1 MSGRGR
7 RRPSCTALRV
17 VVGPVQTELA
27 IANQATGSSRRRPTL
42 SLKQIRLARGEIA
55 QSRVYIHCDQPATT
69 RNPISTG
76 LGADLHT
83 QKSFIQRLSCGLCCA
98 LSVRRRL
105 RSCPTGSRCHLQRHE
120 SQNVRVETRRLG
132 LAFEFS
138 VLWSR
143 AQGVETGFCV
153 RRGRS
158 QWM

>member
-55 QSRVYIHCDQPATT
+55 QSRVYIHCDELASMG
-69 RNPISTG
+69 NSISRG
-76 LGADLHT
+76 LGEDLCT
-83 QKSFIQRLSCGLCCA
+83 QKSFIQRLRCWFVYS
-98 LSVRRRL
+98 LSVRGRL
-105 RSCPTGSRCHLQRHE
+105 RSRWASARRHLQRHE
-120 SQNVRVETRRLG
+120 SQNARAKTGRLG
-132 LAFEFS
+132 LSFELS
-138 VLWSR
+138 VLRSR
-143 AQGVETGFCV
+143 SQKVETGFCV

-158 QWM
+158 Q